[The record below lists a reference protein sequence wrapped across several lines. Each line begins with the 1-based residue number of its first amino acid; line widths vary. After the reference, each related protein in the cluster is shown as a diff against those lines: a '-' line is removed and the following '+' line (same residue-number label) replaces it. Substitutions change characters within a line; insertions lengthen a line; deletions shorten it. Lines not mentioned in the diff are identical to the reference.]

1 MNNNYVVIMAGGI
14 GSRFWPGSRT
24 QRPKQFLDILGVGKS
39 LIQLTF
45 DRFNKICPAENI
57 FVVTNAKY
65 QTLVLEHLP
74 QLQPHQV
81 LCEPSRNNTAPC
93 IAYAAFKLQQ
103 LNPKANFVVT
113 PSDHVILKEEL
124 FVKKIEASLDFV
136 AQKNAILTL
145 GIKPTNPNTGYGY
158 IHFDKAGTGAF
169 HKVQQF
175 TEKPNLENAK
185 KFVASGEYLWNAGIF
200 IWNVNTL
207 LQSFQQHAPSIYHL
221 FAKGKNLFNT
231 KTEQE
236 FIDEHYPKS
245 PNISI
250 DYAIMEKADNIYTLP
265 ADIGWSDLG
274 TWASLHIE
282 ADKDEQQNVI
292 NSPNPELV
300 MPLDTQNCMIRT
312 PKDKLVIIKD
322 LDDYIIVDEDDV
334 LLIYPKSKEQEIKG
348 ITKKITTE
356 FGDRFS

>member
-57 FVVTNAKY
+57 FVVTNAQY
-65 QTLVLEHLP
+65 QQQVLEHLP
-74 QLQPHQV
+74 ALQPHQV

-103 LNPKANFVVT
+103 LNPEANFVVT

-124 FVKKIEASLDFV
+124 FVKKINASLEFV
-136 AQKNAILTL
+136 AQKDAILTL
-145 GIKPTNPNTGYGY
+145 GIQPTNPNTGYGY
-158 IHFDKAGTGAF
+158 IHFDTEGEDPF

-200 IWNVNTL
+200 IWNASTL
-207 LQSFQQHAPSIYHL
+207 LKSFQLHAPSIYYL
-221 FAKGKNLFNT
+221 FSKGRDLFNT
-231 KTEQE
+231 NKEQE
-236 FIDEHYPKS
+236 FIDQHYPQS

-274 TWASLHIE
+274 TWGSLHIE
-282 ADKDEQQNVI
+282 SSKDEQQNVI
-292 NSPNPELV
+292 NSPNPDLV
-300 MPLDTQNCMIRT
+300 MPLDTKNCMIRT
-312 PKDKLVIIKD
+312 PKDKLIILKD
-322 LDDYIIVDEDDV
+322 LDDYIIVDEGDV
-334 LLIYPKSKEQEIKG
+334 LMIYPKTKEQEIKG
-348 ITKKITTE
+348 ITKEITKK